1 MLLRTS
7 VSKLT
12 ILFALILVMF
22 CALPGCDD
30 YDTNVVGTNFSPYNS
45 LVSRFVHPVFVEFR
59 GGGVRVWGP
68 NAQLVSAERNGGR
81 ISITSMDD
89 SLALVVYGNAVG
101 DSLQPLDGQ
110 LKVVMENDF
119 AIYLNGL
126 NLHSK
131 NGPAIEVQAD
141 DANCYL
147 VVSNSSTNVLSDTV
161 YQTQYANGAI
171 QEADGCLYVSGVLYM
186 DGKGTLTL
194 NNHALPRWDSDWGDS
209 VYTHALYAKGGMICN
224 YALTANLTSLYG
236 DAIHT
241 GGAQVRL
248 VKGIWNLYP
257 GRDTINTGGADII
270 VGDTA
275 TIYVNDSICTAF
287 KYNNE

>member
-1 MLLRTS
+1 M
-7 VSKLT
+7 
-12 ILFALILVMF
+12 LILTMF

-30 YDTNVVGTNFSPYNS
+30 YDTDVIGTAFSPYNS

-68 NAQLVSAERNGGR
+68 YAYLVNDERDGAR
-81 ISITSMDD
+81 VTITSDDD

-126 NLHSK
+126 YLHSS
-131 NGPAIEVQAD
+131 NGPAIEMQAD

-147 VVSNSSTNVLSDTV
+147 VVTSGSTNVLSDTI
-161 YQTQYANGAI
+161 YETQYENGSI
-171 QEADGCLYVSGVLYM
+171 QEADGCIFTSGILYF
-186 DGKGTLTL
+186 DGKGTLTV
-194 NNHALPRWDSDWGDS
+194 NNHALPRWDEDWGDS
-209 VYTHALYAKGGMICN
+209 VYTHALYACGGIVCN

-241 GGAQVRL
+241 SGAQVRL
-248 VKGIWNLYP
+248 VKGTWNLYP
-257 GRDTINTGGADII
+257 GRDTINTEGAEIS
-270 VGDTA
+270 VGDSA
-275 TIYVNDSICTAF
+275 YIYVNDSLCTAF
-287 KYNNE
+287 NE